1 MLKTTRHPSHTL
13 TMPQQ
18 SLKLDRQ
25 IYSQSCIPTSAP
37 SQGQPDCNT
46 LPQACS
52 TELGSPRASIH
63 ELYVQVHGM
72 ESQVAPG
79 GGPEAGGF
87 MRVTCHNLQR

>member
-37 SQGQPDCNT
+37 FQHPAKASLTAIPCPRPVALN
-46 LPQACS
+46 
-52 TELGSPRASIH
+52 LGVPGHPSMNCMCRYMEWSPRWH
-63 ELYVQVHGM
+63 LE
-72 ESQVAPG
+72 VA
-79 GGPEAGGF
+79 
-87 MRVTCHNLQR
+87 QRQGVS